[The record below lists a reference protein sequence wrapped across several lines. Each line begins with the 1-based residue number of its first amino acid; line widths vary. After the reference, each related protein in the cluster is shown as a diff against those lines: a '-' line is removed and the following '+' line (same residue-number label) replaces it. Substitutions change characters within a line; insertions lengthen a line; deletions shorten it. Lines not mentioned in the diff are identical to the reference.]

1 MARSDEMVK
10 HGKQIL
16 TVSALVMFMAAGQAL
31 AHDDHSHGAANHA
44 SLKDERKA
52 LNLSPSER
60 AMILLEMRQFL
71 SGIQIMTDALSRDDL
86 KTVAQA
92 TKPLGNLA
100 THDVPDSL
108 KAKLPKEF
116 KQIAFAV
123 HSGFDQLAMDAE
135 SLGDT
140 RHVQKQLGGI
150 LQNCVNCHSMFQIHP
165 MPDKQ
170 Q

>member
-1 MARSDEMVK
+1 MVK
-10 HGKQIL
+10 SGRQML
-16 TVSALVMFMAAGQAL
+16 MGGAL
-31 AHDDHSHGAANHA
+31 AMMVTVAPVWAHEEHSHGAADHV
-44 SLKDERKA
+44 SLKDERRVLK
-52 LNLSPSER
+52 LEPSER

-71 SGIQIMTDALSRDDL
+71 NGIQIMTDALSRDDL

-116 KQIAFAV
+116 KKFAFAV

-140 RHVQKQLGGI
+140 RHAQKQLGDI
-150 LQNCVNCHSMFQIHP
+150 LQNCVSCHSMFQIHAAP
-165 MPDKQ
+165 
-170 Q
+170 